1 MEIGECKYFAVLVD
15 ETKDLSKQEQMSFII
30 RYLYDGEVH
39 EEFMGFRCTEGF
51 DAESLSESILDELKS
66 VGIDINNLI
75 GQGYNGAS
83 VMMWKAVRCT
93 RKDLP

>member
-1 MEIGECKYFAVLVD
+1 
-15 ETKDLSKQEQMSFII
+15 MSFII

-66 VGIDINNLI
+66 VGIDINNLV

-93 RKDLP
+93 RKDPP